1 MSNLRSDLQRFPARI
16 DNRASSR
23 VYHVEETTSTVQR
36 PRAPRRGYT
45 YSFANSGGYS
55 RMNTCALDDDYNHT
69 PPRQS
74 HSASL
79 QPLARKRSATYAP
92 GDNVNLL
99 VEYTDAGQTTG
110 DNAVVMTGWLYKM
123 SRLKTSKARGHRQHR
138 RFRLTAHSLEYDQL
152 FQKVH

>member
-1 MSNLRSDLQRFPARI
+1 MSSLHLKRRV
-16 DNRASSR
+16 DNRTSSR
-23 VYHVEETTSTVQR
+23 VDHVGEASSTRTV

-45 YSFANSGGYS
+45 YSSANSGGYS
-55 RMNTCALDDDYNHT
+55 RMNTYALDDDRYHT

-79 QPLARKRSATYAP
+79 QPLARKRSATYSP
-92 GDNVNLL
+92 GDNVNLP
-99 VEYTDAGQTTG
+99 VEYTDGQTG
-110 DNAVVMTGWLYKM
+110 DKAVVMTGWLHKT